1 MENIASLL
9 RTGEAELA
17 AAEIP
22 EARREAALLLAAAIG
37 CEGTFL
43 IAHPEYVPEAGSRAR
58 YQDFTARRAAREPF
72 HYIVG
77 RKEFFG
83 LEFLVSPSVLIPRPE
98 TEMLVERGIESL
110 RDAREPRFCEVGV
123 GSGCISVSILVNV
136 TDAVGVG
143 LDISEPAIEVARQNA
158 GLQAVEGR
166 FDLRRSDVLAGLG
179 RDETFDLIVSNPPY
193 VPAGDI
199 EGLQAEVRDHEP
211 HIALSGG
218 QDGLAV
224 VRKLIADSPKFL
236 KPGGTL
242 MIEFGFS
249 QSEAVIG
256 MFAADI
262 WSTAVAETDLQGIPR
277 IVKAVLNR

>member
-1 MENIASLL
+1 M
-9 RTGEAELA
+9 
-17 AAEIP
+17 
-22 EARREAALLLAAAIG
+22 
-37 CEGTFL
+37 
-43 IAHPEYVPEAGSRAR
+43 
-58 YQDFTARRAAREPF
+58 
-72 HYIVG
+72 
-77 RKEFFG
+77 
-83 LEFLVSPSVLIPRPE
+83 
-98 TEMLVERGIESL
+98 
-110 RDAREPRFCEVGV
+110 
-123 GSGCISVSILVNV
+123 
-136 TDAVGVG
+136 
-143 LDISEPAIEVARQNA
+143 
-158 GLQAVEGR
+158 
-166 FDLRRSDVLAGLG
+166 LAGLG